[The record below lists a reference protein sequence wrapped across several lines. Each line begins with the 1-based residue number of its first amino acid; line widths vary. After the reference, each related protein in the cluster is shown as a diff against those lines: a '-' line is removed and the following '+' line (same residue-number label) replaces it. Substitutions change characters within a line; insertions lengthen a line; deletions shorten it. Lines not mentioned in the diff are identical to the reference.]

1 MEYYISSDK
10 DKLDVPKIHQEVK
23 STYWGGYRTPEMTQK
38 TIDAC
43 LCFGVYSN
51 EDEQVGFARVLTDKV
66 VFAYLMDVIIFE
78 PYKGKGLGKKL
89 VATILEHPDIK
100 VVHTV
105 GLKTMDAHGLYEPL
119 GFKKI
124 GDSTMWMAMDNAKY
138 DYE

>member
-38 TIDAC
+38 TIDTC
-43 LCFGVYSN
+43 LCFGVYSH
-51 EDEQVGFARVLTDKV
+51 ESEQVGFARVLTDKV

-78 PYKGKGLGKKL
+78 PHKGKGLGKKL

-100 VVHTV
+100 AVHTV

-124 GDSTMWMAMDNAKY
+124 GDSAMWMAMDNAKY